1 MNYFTN
7 IYYMISHIFLF
18 LFIYLFIMPRFSK
31 VTTGFLCFFSFF
43 TLCLTDCIKLNLFPD
58 SNICYVIITILQIF
72 LTQYTAIFISK
83 RRNSQVLFIGL
94 SASNYVIAGSI
105 SASILQIYTKNDIVA
120 LTGSFAIHLIILVLL
135 SSKIRTICLN
145 FQEKKNLKNW
155 WELCLIPVF
164 FYISFSCI
172 AFFPYTLYDN
182 PSNIPGTI
190 FFIVTMFISYI
201 VALHYLESELKRNAI
216 HWENMFLESYI
227 IGLENQQFQ
236 VERAEKNLKILHHD
250 MRHYFN
256 IIDSLLDQEKYSEI
270 RRVIQHINDV
280 TNENKVIKYC
290 NNLIVNTI
298 LTNMMDKARSFDI
311 EVHLDVI
318 VPKTIPV
325 DDYELTLVI
334 ANLFENA
341 INCVKLFDKPQRYID
356 VKIHCLNEHLLIQTK
371 NHYEDKIQLD
381 SVTGLPK
388 SKKLGN
394 HGLGMQ
400 SVLAFSEKIDG
411 NIGCYLDDGI
421 FHIMMFAKF

>member
-1 MNYFTN
+1 
-7 IYYMISHIFLF
+7 
-18 LFIYLFIMPRFSK
+18 
-31 VTTGFLCFFSFF
+31 
-43 TLCLTDCIKLNLFPD
+43 
-58 SNICYVIITILQIF
+58 
-72 LTQYTAIFISK
+72 
-83 RRNSQVLFIGL
+83 
-94 SASNYVIAGSI
+94 
-105 SASILQIYTKNDIVA
+105 
-120 LTGSFAIHLIILVLL
+120 
-135 SSKIRTICLN
+135 
-145 FQEKKNLKNW
+145 
-155 WELCLIPVF
+155 
-164 FYISFSCI
+164 
-172 AFFPYTLYDN
+172 
-182 PSNIPGTI
+182 
-190 FFIVTMFISYI
+190 
-201 VALHYLESELKRNAI
+201 
-216 HWENMFLESYI
+216 MFLESYI
-227 IGLENQQFQ
+227 IGLENQQLQ

-318 VPKTIPV
+318 VPKIIPV

-341 INCVKLFDKPQRYID
+341 INCVKHFNKPKRYID
-356 VKIHCLNEHLLIQTK
+356 VKIHCLKEHLLIQTK
-371 NHYEDKIQLD
+371 NEYEDKIQLD
-381 SVTGLPK
+381 SLTGLPK

-400 SVLAFSEKIDG
+400 SILAFSEKING

-421 FHIMMFAKF
+421 FHIMIFAKF